1 MSAFIIVQINVTNK
15 KLYKEYLK
23 VVTPTVKNYGGE
35 YLIRGGKYKVLLGE
49 WNYERTVII
58 RFSTF
63 KIAIDWYNSKEYAP
77 IKKIREDNSKG
88 NAIIIEGN

>member
-15 KLYKEYLK
+15 ELYKEYLE

-58 RFSTF
+58 KFSTF
-63 KIAIDWYNSKEYAP
+63 KIAMDWYNSKEYTP